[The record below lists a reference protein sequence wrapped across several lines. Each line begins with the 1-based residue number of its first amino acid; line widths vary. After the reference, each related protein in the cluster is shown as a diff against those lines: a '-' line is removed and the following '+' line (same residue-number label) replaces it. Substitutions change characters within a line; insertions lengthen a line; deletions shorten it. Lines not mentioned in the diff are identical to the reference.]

1 MGLTTS
7 PSAAVHGADVSQ
19 LPHGVVQSFI
29 DSVNRMG
36 LPVNLPH
43 GCEMQLAVYVN
54 PIGLLTHGVVLPVIN
69 SINRMWIQE
78 IHCMGAKIM

>member
-7 PSAAVHGADVSQ
+7 PSAAAHGADVNQ
-19 LPHGVVQSFI
+19 LPHGVVRSFI

-43 GCEMQLAVYVN
+43 GREMQLVVSVN